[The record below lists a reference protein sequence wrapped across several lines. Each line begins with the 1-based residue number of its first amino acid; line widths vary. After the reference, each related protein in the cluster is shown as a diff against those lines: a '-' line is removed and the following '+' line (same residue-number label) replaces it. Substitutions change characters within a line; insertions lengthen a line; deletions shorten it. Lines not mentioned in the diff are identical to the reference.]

1 MAVEAGQFGQQTK
14 EQDRQ
19 KQDEQHFKG
28 LGWHGV
34 LTAITITARM
44 IGPAKPVKVLWNSQP
59 SR

>member
-1 MAVEAGQFGQQTK
+1 MVVEAGQFDQPTK

-34 LTAITITARM
+34 LAASTNTARM
-44 IGPAKPVKVLWNSQP
+44 IGLATPVKLLSNSQP